1 MYHEEVILTRSPLR
15 ISIAGGGTDLP
26 SYYLGRGSSWISG
39 AINHYCYTAA
49 NYGFAEE
56 YLIKYANSE
65 RVKDVSEIKHN
76 LIRETLLFSKQD
88 SPLELTFS
96 ADLPGGTGLG
106 SSSAF
111 TVSLLGALH
120 TYNKRH
126 FSAAQ
131 LAEEATQIERDL
143 LKEPIGLQ
151 DQYISALGGITKFS
165 VDDVGNLSWQ
175 QIPVSTNWYN
185 RFEEKI
191 FLIYTGK
198 TRLAN
203 EFLSKQVEKTM
214 ANDSELIRQLDWVK
228 ESVSQI
234 YDFLINSDFS
244 SYGSF
249 LDEYWAKK
257 RKRDIGMTSTGI
269 DDIYSNAI
277 KNGAIG
283 GKLIGAGGSGFLMFI
298 TSDKEKLRASVDPL
312 GTREVPF
319 SFDHQGFSVLA
330 QN

>member
-1 MYHEEVILTRSPLR
+1 MILTKSPLR
-15 ISIAGGGTDLP
+15 ISIAGGGTDLS
-26 SYYLGRGSSWISG
+26 SYYLGRGTKWISG
-39 AINHYCYTAA
+39 AINQYCYTAT
-49 NYGFAEE
+49 NYGYAEE
-56 YLIKYANSE
+56 FLLKYSNSE
-65 RVKDVSEIKHN
+65 RVLDVSDIKHN
-76 LIRETLLFSKQD
+76 LIRETLKYSKQS

-106 SSSAF
+106 SSAAF

-126 FSAAQ
+126 FSSEQ
-131 LAEEATQIERDL
+131 LAREATEIERDI

-151 DQYISALGGITKFS
+151 DQYISALGGVTKFE
-165 VDDVGNLSWQ
+165 VDELGNLTWQ
-175 QIPVSTNWYN
+175 QIPFSENWYN

-191 FLIYTGK
+191 FLVYTGK

-203 EFLSKQVEKTM
+203 EFLSKQVKKTM
-214 ANDSELIRQLDWVK
+214 ENDARTIKELDWVK
-228 ESVSQI
+228 DSVDHV
-234 YDFLINSDFS
+234 YNYLLANDFD

-249 LDEYWAKK
+249 LHEYWQ
-257 RKRDIGMTSTGI
+257 RKRVRDSQMTNSEI
-269 DDIYSNAI
+269 DEIYI
-277 KNGAIG
+277 KAMGAGAKG

-298 TSDKEKLRASVDPL
+298 TSDKEKLRASIDPT

-319 SFDHQGFSVLA
+319 HFDHQGFSVLV